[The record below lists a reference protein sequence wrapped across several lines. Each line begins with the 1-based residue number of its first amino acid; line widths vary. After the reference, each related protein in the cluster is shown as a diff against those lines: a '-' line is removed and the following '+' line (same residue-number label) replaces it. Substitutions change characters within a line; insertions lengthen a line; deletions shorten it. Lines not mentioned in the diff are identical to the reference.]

1 MIDCI
6 AILDSSGQLITSRS
20 YSRDDETVLS
30 KKPRIPPDFLSK
42 FASRSAFE
50 FVPPTFS
57 DYMNNTQVVAIVRDG
72 ICICALGQKQLQDMV
87 LLVVA
92 ILDGVAILMRRY
104 YGGKLTENNIK
115 AHFNTLYPMFDEVL
129 AGGFPFSLEL
139 NSLEATVVPPSTSG
153 MVYKIASFATSG
165 SLSTANS
172 LTGVS
177 SEIWWRRANVVHAT
191 NKLYVDVRESVNCII
206 TESGKVMS
214 GSVSGRVTV
223 NARLTGVPEVLLSV
237 KNSSILNSV
246 SFHPCVR
253 IPRWEREQKLSFTP
267 PDGECTIAEYIVMD
281 KSKAVL
287 PFVIQP
293 QLGFDKEYGRV
304 SISIIPKLNLLLPGK
319 SMASPQVSPNATAVK
334 PQRTIDDVVV
344 YVKVPK
350 VVASGTLVTHSGS
363 VRFDA
368 GSSQVVWTVGSVGAD
383 TGSMEI
389 RMEGSLHYGSPNQW
403 QAAKEFRGAATV
415 QFCVNGWSPSGFKI
429 DSLDVNGVEYT
440 PYKGIRTATIG
451 GKLDVRI

>member
-20 YSRDDETVLS
+20 YSRDDETISS
-30 KKPRIPPDFLSK
+30 KKPHIPSDFLNK
-42 FASRSAFE
+42 FASRSPFE
-50 FVPPTFS
+50 LIPATFS
-57 DYMNNTQVVAIVRDG
+57 DDMNNTQVVAIVRDG
-72 ICICALGQKQLQDMV
+72 ICICALVQHQRSDYCLPIA
-87 LLVVA
+87 A

-104 YGGKLTENNIK
+104 YGGKLTETIIK
-115 AHFNTLYPMFDEVL
+115 AHFNTLYPMLDEVL

-139 NSLEATVVPPSTSG
+139 NHLESTVVPPSTSG
-153 MVYKIASFATSG
+153 IVDKIASFATSG

-177 SEIWWRRANVVHAT
+177 PEIWWRRANVVHAT
-191 NKLYVDVRESVNCII
+191 NELYVDVRECVNCIM
-206 TESGKVMS
+206 TGSGKVIS

-237 KNSSILNSV
+237 KNSTMLSSV

-281 KSKAVL
+281 KSKAAL
-287 PFVIQP
+287 PFAIQP
-293 QLGFDKEYGRV
+293 QLAFDKECGRV
-304 SISIIPKLNLLLPGK
+304 SISIIPKLNLLMSGK
-319 SMASPQVSPNATAVK
+319 SMASPQMSPSATAVK
-334 PQRTIDDVVV
+334 PQRTIDDLVV
-344 YVKVPK
+344 YVKVSK
-350 VVASGTLVTHSGS
+350 VIANGTLVTQSGS

-368 GSSQVVWTVGSVGAD
+368 GSSQVVWTVGTVGAD
-383 TGSMEI
+383 TGSVGI

-403 QAAKEFRGAATV
+403 QAAKEFRGAANV

-429 DSLDVNGVEYT
+429 DAVDVTGVEYT
-440 PYKGIRTATIG
+440 PYKGIRTATTG